1 MTITKSQN
9 LDNLNMLIFTL
20 RLDMLSEGY
29 QEISTWLKL
38 KEMIRKLKKLV
49 YLWSPLQSNK
59 SLRPAHFP
67 P

>member
-49 YLWSPLQSNK
+49 YL
-59 SLRPAHFP
+59 
-67 P
+67 

>member
-9 LDNLNMLIFTL
+9 LDNLNLLIFTL

-38 KEMIRKLKKLV
+38 KDQETQEISLPLK
-49 YLWSPLQSNK
+49 SPTV
-59 SLRPAHFP
+59 
-67 P
+67 

>member
-9 LDNLNMLIFTL
+9 LDNLNLLIFTL

-59 SLRPAHFP
+59 SLRPAYFP

>member
-9 LDNLNMLIFTL
+9 LDNLNLLIFIL

-49 YLWSPLQSNK
+49 YL
-59 SLRPAHFP
+59 
-67 P
+67 